1 MLDRLLLVAVLTVS
15 DDVVALV
22 LDRVSEVSVTPETV
36 VLVCEDIVAEVEL
49 RVVAVVSEV
58 AVVAEVVVLVSLEAV
73 QVDNEVVALEPVL
86 VEAGF
91 VLLVAV
97 LVEAS
102 FVLLVAVVDVKIG
115 GTVLGGTVL
124 GAGVRRSLHPQ
135 HMRFAVKS
143 VSS

>member
-1 MLDRLLLVAVLTVS
+1 VVLDRLLLVAVLTVS

-97 LVEAS
+97 
-102 FVLLVAVVDVKIG
+102 VDVKIG